1 MMLYKHIGV
10 PSSGRNSVDRLANV
24 NEQVEAGWE
33 IINTLAIGL
42 NARDYTVIYV
52 MKREDTRE

>member
-10 PSSGRNSVDRLANV
+10 PSSGRNSVDRLAHV